1 VLEYK
6 VSILTMY
13 PPCGD
18 ELLASLLK
26 ASYAFRDKS
35 SLTTSAFQQ
44 DGITA
49 EKRCVSFLKNGPASG
64 AESANDTAATSEHG
78 GGS

>member
-1 VLEYK
+1 
-6 VSILTMY
+6 MY
-13 PPCGD
+13 PSRD
-18 ELLASLLK
+18 DKLLESLLI
-26 ASYAFRDKS
+26 AFYAFRDKS
-35 SLTTSAFQQ
+35 SLTTSAFQP